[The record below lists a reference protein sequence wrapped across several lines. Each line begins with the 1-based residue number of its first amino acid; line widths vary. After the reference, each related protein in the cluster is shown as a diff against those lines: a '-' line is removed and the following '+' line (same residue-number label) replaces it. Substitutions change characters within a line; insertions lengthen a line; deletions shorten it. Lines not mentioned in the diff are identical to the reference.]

1 MPKPPILRFEIP
13 WFLGKYHACR
23 KDQPSD
29 LSRFKF
35 EGHFYDQSPS
45 YSYSW
50 ISEIQLQIIGSL
62 PFPPPSEQKKV
73 STKINLSTYRRF
85 FRHFRGPPTC
95 DLQSLPVWRWTSDV
109 SNHFSIW
116 SRVSGKKRAPV
127 KLGWTWS
134 HCRKIPS
141 GYLFCLKHIHCKNQ
155 SVECMISKKNSSC
168 YMSNIIYTTSS

>member
-45 YSYSW
+45 YSW
-50 ISEIQLQIIGSL
+50 ISEIQLQIIGS
-62 PFPPPSEQKKV
+62 PPSEQKKV

-85 FRHFRGPPTC
+85 FRHFSGAANLRPSKSSSLKV
-95 DLQSLPVWRWTSDV
+95 DLRRQQPFFDMVKGFREEKGARKTGMNMKPLPENSFGIPILFKTYSLQKSKCRMHD
-109 SNHFSIW
+109 F
-116 SRVSGKKRAPV
+116 KE
-127 KLGWTWS
+127 KLLLLYVQ
-134 HCRKIPS
+134 H
-141 GYLFCLKHIHCKNQ
+141 HIHH
-155 SVECMISKKNSSC
+155 
-168 YMSNIIYTTSS
+168 